1 MSTDVE
7 PPSSPKLSFTTHN
20 HSKSVRKT
28 TPHGPPPAAF
38 DTQADHRKHGRSAS
52 FSGFVSRMLPSR
64 RPEKGHA
71 LRAGFQDGG
80 PHNAVD
86 LVFGLADDHRSSVVA
101 TGETGDGSSER
112 KIKSWAP
119 HNPDISGAH
128 SPADQAVRSN
138 RSGGS
143 YENRGEIRRRP
154 RSLSIGW
161 LLASKRV
168 EEKEDNVESVTAE
181 RGEGTHLRK
190 YSTPLGLPQRSPD
203 VSQGIDI
210 PRSSA
215 SVLDVESSKSRQL
228 FDKKKS
234 HREQRKSLRESGD
247 FLGVQ
252 GANPRT
258 GMWDLSDNTT
268 SSSAPSHVSSETKR
282 KLEQHA
288 KELKESKLKY
298 EEAKSKQRVEIQRV
312 QTLKELKRKEKVE
325 RKKSESK
332 SKQKRRGKWKV
343 GDNGW
348 SSVAEPGLSPILQSV
363 AATPTREIPSFDKL
377 LPMPCSAD
385 ADPFWK
391 DASIATSEYFPPRGP
406 SSPLALGSFEQ
417 SNVMKKTPLTQSSAA
432 IKRKPVGSPPSRG
445 SGSGSTETIVHVP
458 SHLSE
463 TTPTIKKAVPP
474 KLADEDSAAVIELKV
489 PGQFSSLNAKS
500 HTPSKPYHFLDIG
513 KGRATKRSPYERLAT
528 VISFQSVPTS
538 QVRIHEPSPDS
549 RRVFSHQGKVI
560 SSLSELPPVSL
571 KDPVAARTPSRI
583 PLSSQPQR
591 IQPNIQ
597 TQVWAPPTI
606 IDTKTDK
613 PGSHTNTSTTTTTG
627 FTPLRRALAQLD
639 GQDDYESNGNSH
651 LTPREKTSRIPLR
664 SSSLPNNKRKS
675 TPKEKFPTHTV
686 GTDTY
691 SEHHLDQTK
700 HRTERLCQTA
710 SPKEKKEPQKS
721 TLTSTSTFPRSTNQK
736 ALAHNAALI
745 AFQSPKAGRSTEPKE
760 AHSSDAPTAPK
771 VRLQKLEGNA
781 GRVKTGSPTRLPRTK
796 RHDIKDTIQVGTP
809 TGELHHVKRNAVALS
824 HPAPER
830 KRKVII
836 HEKGV
841 SLASET
847 PKTGRPCVSL
857 RDVVASVL
865 HTAWWIV
872 GPVFDPASELRNR
885 WAYRKLTWRDMGTFT
900 AAGIFAVAM
909 FTITIVFTRVLGMAF
924 QVLRSFVSLF
934 KLVTG

>member
-1 MSTDVE
+1 MD
-7 PPSSPKLSFTTHN
+7 P
-20 HSKSVRKT
+20 R
-28 TPHGPPPAAF
+28 
-38 DTQADHRKHGRSAS
+38 Q
-52 FSGFVSRMLPSR
+52 LPSI
-64 RPEKGHA
+64 
-71 LRAGFQDGG
+71 
-80 PHNAVD
+80 
-86 LVFGLADDHRSSVVA
+86 
-101 TGETGDGSSER
+101 R
-112 KIKSWAP
+112 KLI
-119 HNPDISGAH
+119 I
-128 SPADQAVRSN
+128 
-138 RSGGS
+138 
-143 YENRGEIRRRP
+143 
-154 RSLSIGW
+154 
-161 LLASKRV
+161 
-168 EEKEDNVESVTAE
+168 EKEDNVESVTAE

-489 PGQFSSLNAKS
+489 PGQFSSLNANDLI
-500 HTPSKPYHFLDIG
+500 PVG
-513 KGRATKRSPYERLAT
+513 
-528 VISFQSVPTS
+528 
-538 QVRIHEPSPDS
+538 PD
-549 RRVFSHQGKVI
+549 
-560 SSLSELPPVSL
+560 
-571 KDPVAARTPSRI
+571 
-583 PLSSQPQR
+583 
-591 IQPNIQ
+591 
-597 TQVWAPPTI
+597 
-606 IDTKTDK
+606 
-613 PGSHTNTSTTTTTG
+613 
-627 FTPLRRALAQLD
+627 
-639 GQDDYESNGNSH
+639 
-651 LTPREKTSRIPLR
+651 
-664 SSSLPNNKRKS
+664 
-675 TPKEKFPTHTV
+675 
-686 GTDTY
+686 
-691 SEHHLDQTK
+691 
-700 HRTERLCQTA
+700 
-710 SPKEKKEPQKS
+710 
-721 TLTSTSTFPRSTNQK
+721 
-736 ALAHNAALI
+736 
-745 AFQSPKAGRSTEPKE
+745 EPK
-760 AHSSDAPTAPK
+760 
-771 VRLQKLEGNA
+771 GNA

-847 PKTGRPCVSL
+847 PKTGRPLAVCTLLQIS
-857 RDVVASVL
+857 
-865 HTAWWIV
+865 
-872 GPVFDPASELRNR
+872 
-885 WAYRKLTWRDMGTFT
+885 
-900 AAGIFAVAM
+900 AGDERAP
-909 FTITIVFTRVLGMAF
+909 L
-924 QVLRSFVSLF
+924 
-934 KLVTG
+934 